1 MTTPTPAEI
10 ESAAAQIAKGIGI
23 DPKYLVYKDVMMLTP
38 DMPVLLLFNVIHP
51 GHPRHGSTLS
61 ARLNP

>member
-1 MTTPTPAEI
+1 MTPTASEI
-10 ESAAAQIAKGIGI
+10 TTAAAQIAKGISI
-23 DPKYLVYKDVMMLTP
+23 DPKYLVFKDVMEIAP
-38 DMPVLLLFNVIHP
+38 GMPTLLLFNVILP

>member
-1 MTTPTPAEI
+1 MTAPTPAEI
-10 ESAAAQIAKGIGI
+10 STAATQIAKGIGI
-23 DPKYLVYKDVMMLTP
+23 DPKYLVYKDIMELTP
-38 DMPVLLLFNVIHP
+38 DMPVLLLFNVICE